1 MPTSGL
7 RKGIATAAIICAV
20 LLSSGCML
28 QNQEGFAVY
37 LTEGDIP
44 PESMPALD
52 QVDIAKLPIISVDD
66 VVTYNAQTHELKLTT
81 GAYEDLMNL
90 DVPVNGRSFV
100 VCVDREPIYW
110 GAIWTLLSSISFD
123 GVIIRKPS
131 AEDTNVVALELGY
144 PSSSFHQGEDPRN
157 DSRIM
162 ESLERAGKLISNL
175 SMEAVDELPHS
186 MKGYELYS
194 WLQDGEWHFTLI
206 TGTNRNKALEEV
218 ISTEDFISETGW
230 VKIHVV
236 GVDEIKVALSK
247 LREGEDVLWL
257 RALRGPETPGTVNI
271 TLPEGSIVDDVKHH
285 ATECGLNLAVQ

>member
-7 RKGIATAAIICAV
+7 HKGIATAAIICAV

-52 QVDIAKLPIISVDD
+52 QVDIAKRPIISVDD

-81 GAYEDLMNL
+81 DAYEDLMNL

-123 GVIIRKPS
+123 GIIIRKPS

-206 TGTNRNKALEEV
+206 TGTNRNKAFEEV

-230 VKIHVV
+230 VNIHVV
-236 GVDEIKVALSK
+236 GVDAIKVALSK
-247 LREGEDVLWL
+247 LREGEEVLWL
-257 RALRGPETPGTVNI
+257 RAFRGQEPQGTVNI
-271 TLPEGSIVDDVKHH
+271 TLPEGSIVDSVKKH
-285 ATECGLNLAVQ
+285 ATECGINLAVQ

>member
-7 RKGIATAAIICAV
+7 HKGIATLAIICAV

-144 PSSSFHQGEDPRN
+144 PSSSFHQCEDPRN

-206 TGTNRNKALEEV
+206 TGTNRNKAFEEV

-230 VKIHVV
+230 VNIHVV
-236 GVDEIKVALSK
+236 GVDAIKVALSK
-247 LREGEDVLWL
+247 LREGEEVLWL
-257 RALRGPETPGTVNI
+257 RAFRGQEPQGTVNI
-271 TLPEGSIVDDVKHH
+271 TLPEGSIVDSVEKH
-285 ATECGLNLAVQ
+285 ATECGINLAVQ